1 MRFNLS
7 ISLPAFV
14 LAAIT
19 TTAAACAAVCP
30 TTLLPGP
37 AEVAWSLVFNRD
49 VADNVMFCG
58 CAFAFASSIY
68 SAHIWGMWL
77 TLYSR
82 YQGAGRN
89 NSKPQTFCTYNDND
103 GTIIPND
110 RSLLACP
117 KTVPV
122 VNCD

>member
-7 ISLPAFV
+7 ISPPVVV
-14 LAAIT
+14 LAAISS
-19 TTAAACAAVCP
+19 TAAACAAVCP
-30 TTLLPGP
+30 KTLLPGP

-58 CAFAFASSIY
+58 
-68 SAHIWGMWL
+68 
-77 TLYSR
+77 

-103 GTIIPND
+103 GKIIPND
-110 RSLLACP
+110 LSLLACP

-122 VNCD
+122 VNCDK

>member
-7 ISLPAFV
+7 ISLPVVV
-14 LAAIT
+14 LAAISS
-19 TTAAACAAVCP
+19 TAAACAAVCP
-30 TTLLPGP
+30 KTLLPGP

-58 CAFAFASSIY
+58 YAFASVSSIH
-68 SAHIWGMWL
+68 AVHIWDMWL

-89 NSKPQTFCTYNDND
+89 NSKPQTFCTYNVSCAPDL
-103 GTIIPND
+103 P
-110 RSLLACP
+110 
-117 KTVPV
+117 TVRAHGP
-122 VNCD
+122 